1 MADQSLLAQILSG
14 QDPLSAQMLGAY
26 QGSQLSN
33 AAIDPN
39 FGHNEGPFGALA
51 KTIAGFRGGGMTQE
65 ALQGLVNARNA
76 NRPELAQILAS
87 PDPFKAVADNPNL
100 SPLTQA
106 GILNGATPNTVAE
119 ARLHAMQQQF
129 LQSQI
134 GQRNQF
140 GNAFKAMLGGGAA
153 PGITALGAAGT
164 GNAPAAATNADTI
177 NAPTN
182 EVSAYVT
189 QAAEARGIDPA
200 VPLKIFSG
208 ESSLDPTRVGDG
220 GTSFGVPQ
228 LHVTPGGKGNAVGD
242 QFVRDTGLNPADP
255 KNWKAA
261 VDYSLDHAAKN
272 GWNDWSVAKNLG
284 IPQFAGIGAP
294 GRVSALRTAAPGGGA
309 SPPMASLA
317 SAGGAAPTATP
328 DAVENTPAD
337 GMTPAAQGYTGKV
350 PTYERAPPT
359 TASIRNLQATPLAVH
374 DAFVKY
380 RQQGG
385 QLPVE
390 QFIASGGGQ
399 AAQAAP
405 QQPQPASPAPGAPAA
420 ASGAAAAPNLG
431 LGNLTPR
438 NIAILGAMAQNAG
451 IGDVMKPIET
461 YVYNSPEQKAAV
473 ARAEDRA
480 KLQKLGPAETLYD
493 PLGGVVTQTP
503 KAPEFHSNAARDPYN
518 RELPGIVAFDTN
530 GTGTVTPTQ
539 GAGAAAPPA
548 QGQPPTAPLAPQ
560 SQSNL
565 VPGGILP
572 PEKIHQSEA
581 QGAANVKRSE
591 ALYDGIQQQ
600 STQFQ
605 RDMNPYLQLSKS
617 ILNTPGMY
625 SGAGGHF
632 SLDFNR
638 VKAALGDTNAA
649 MMQEA
654 LGKVTAQSVLSQI
667 NNQRAQMQE
676 GGTQSSRIFSQQVEL
691 VEKAAPAMTT
701 TVAGN
706 RFLVNVAERMGQ
718 LSTKVAEMSRE
729 YKDQHGIL
737 DTGFDKQLSEY
748 MKENPVF
755 TKQELEHP
763 QVLGAPD
770 VPPSIQSPGQLKAWA
785 ESMGVHSG
793 DPIRLPNGS
802 VKQLP

>member
-14 QDPLSAQMLGAY
+14 QDPLAAQMLPAY

-33 AAIDPN
+33 AALDPS

-51 KTIAGFRGGGMTQE
+51 KTIAGFSGGNQMRDAVQ
-65 ALQGLVNARNA
+65 ALVQARNA
-76 NRPELAQILAS
+76 NRPELAQVLAS

-140 GNAFKAMLGGGAA
+140 GDAFKAMLGGAAA
-153 PGITALGAAGT
+153 PGIAALGAVGT
-164 GNAPAAATNADTI
+164 GGAPAAATNADTI
-177 NAPTN
+177 NAPAN

-208 ESSLDPTRVGDG
+208 ESSLDPTLVGDG

-242 QFVRDTGLNPADP
+242 QFVRDTGLDPADP

-309 SPPMASLA
+309 SPPMTSLA
-317 SAGGAAPTATP
+317 SAGGAALAATP
-328 DAVENTPAD
+328 DTVENTPAE

-359 TASIRNLQATPLAVH
+359 TPSIRNLQATPLAVH

-385 QLPVE
+385 QLPIE
-390 QFIASGGGQ
+390 QFIASGGGR

-405 QQPQPASPAPGAPAA
+405 QQPQPASPAPGAPAP
-420 ASGAAAAPNLG
+420 ASGAAAPNLG
-431 LGNLTPR
+431 LGSLTPR

-480 KLQKLGPAETLYD
+480 KLQKLGPSETLLD
-493 PLGGVVTQTP
+493 PANREVVAQTP
-503 KAPEFHSNAARDPYN
+503 KAPEFSPHASLDPYN
-518 RELPGIVAFDTN
+518 RPQPGIVTY
-530 GTGTVTPTQ
+530 GTGGGGTVTPTQ
-539 GAGAAAPPA
+539 VGGGDHPAALGMPGARAAAPSGMLEP
-548 QGQPPTAPLAPQ
+548 GQIKQ
-560 SQSNL
+560 N
-565 VPGGILP
+565 
-572 PEKIHQSEA
+572 EA
-581 QGAANVKRSE
+581 QGEANVKRSE
-591 ALYDGIQQQ
+591 ALYTGIQQQ
-600 STQFQ
+600 SAQFQ

-625 SGAGGHF
+625 SGAAGHF
-632 SLDFNR
+632 SLDINR

-676 GGTQSSRIFSQQVEL
+676 GGNQSSRIFSQQVEL
-691 VEKAAPAMTT
+691 VEKAAPAMVTT
-701 TVAGN
+701 LAGN
-706 RFLVNVAERMGQ
+706 RFLVNVAERMGN
-718 LSTKVAEMSRE
+718 LSNTVAEMARD
-729 YKDQHGIL
+729 YKMQHGIL
-737 DTGFDKQLSEY
+737 DAGFDKQLADY
-748 MKENPVF
+748 MKTNPVF

-763 QVLGAPD
+763 HVLGAPN
-770 VPPSIQSPGQLKAWA
+770 VPSSIQSPGQLKTWA

-793 DPIRLPNGS
+793 DPIRLEDGS
-802 VKQLP
+802 VKALP